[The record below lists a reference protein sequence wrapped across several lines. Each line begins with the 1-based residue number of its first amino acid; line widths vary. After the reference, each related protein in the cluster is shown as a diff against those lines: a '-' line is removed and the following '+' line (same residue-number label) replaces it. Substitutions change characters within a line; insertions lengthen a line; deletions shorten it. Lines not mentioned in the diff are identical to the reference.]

1 MSTLLLAT
9 DLDGT
14 LVGDRAM
21 LQQFNRLVSS
31 LRSRQK
37 VKLVYVTGRSPE
49 SFAEL
54 QTTEALLEPDALIA
68 AVGTEIYVDGQKLSD
83 WPHADDWDAQRVRSL
98 LADIPALQLQPPSGQ
113 RQYKVGYF
121 LKDNEQALHRTKE
134 ALKDYPADVVYCHG
148 IYLDVLPQGGHK
160 GGAIRFLSELW
171 RINANDIITCGDSG
185 NDISML
191 EDNQAI
197 IVGNAKTE
205 LMEWAAR
212 FKPAHAYMAKS
223 SFAGGI
229 IEGLKYYKILP

>member
-1 MSTLLLAT
+1 MSALLLAT

-21 LQQFNRLVSS
+21 LQQFNRLVSK
-31 LRSRQK
+31 LRSQQN

-54 QTTEALLEPDALIA
+54 RTTETLLEPDALIA
-68 AVGTEIYVDGQKLSD
+68 AVGTEIYIDGQRLPG
-83 WPHADDWDAQRVRSL
+83 WPSTDSWDTEKVRSL
-98 LADIPALQLQPPSGQ
+98 LADIPALELQPSSGQ

-121 LKDNEQALHRTKE
+121 LKDNERALRRTKE
-134 ALKDYPADVVYCHG
+134 ALKDYPVDVVYCHG
-148 IYLDVLPQGGHK
+148 IFLDILPSGSHK

-171 RINANDIITCGDSG
+171 HIDTNDIIACGDSG

-191 EDNQAI
+191 EVSKAI

-205 LMEWAAR
+205 LLEWAAA
-212 FKPAHAYMAKS
+212 FNPPHAYMAKS
-223 SFAGGI
+223 GYAGGI
-229 IEGLKYYKILP
+229 IEGLKHYEIIP